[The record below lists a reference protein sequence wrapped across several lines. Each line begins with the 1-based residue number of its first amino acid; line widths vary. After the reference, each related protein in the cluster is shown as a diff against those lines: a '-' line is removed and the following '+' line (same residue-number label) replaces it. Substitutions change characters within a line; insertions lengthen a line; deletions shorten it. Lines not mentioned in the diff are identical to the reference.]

1 MLVPG
6 LALKGVKPF
15 SSALAPGLAPEGVK
29 APKTARL
36 SAPVATLLASV
47 ARPSVPVA
55 RLLASVA
62 RPSAP
67 VARPSALVARLS
79 VSVAELL
86 APLAILEG
94 VEPPISTITTAPIV
108 LLLALGLVLGPT
120 GTRPLLEPK
129 VPTVVPVKTARS
141 WYVRLKSKS
150 LHLLKKIART
160 ATEKSSN
167 LLEGSPP

>member
-47 ARPSVPVA
+47 ARPSAPVTRPLAPVA
-55 RLLASVA
+55 RL
-62 RPSAP
+62 
-67 VARPSALVARLS
+67 SALIARLS
-79 VSVAELL
+79 ASVAELL
-86 APLAILEG
+86 APPTIPEG